1 MEKKV
6 DTEGTVM
13 ALATYKPKAGNEEA
27 LMKLVEKH
35 LPTLRELGLAS
46 DKPSYLAKAKDGSII
61 EVFEWTTMEAIRAAH
76 EHPAIADIWEKMTL
90 IADFP
95 PLNSLP
101 EANRPFPGFE
111 IIS

>member
-1 MEKKV
+1 MEREV
-6 DTEGTVM
+6 NTEGTVL
-13 ALATYKPKAGNEEA
+13 AIATYKPKAGNEEA

-35 LPTLRELGLAS
+35 LPTLRELGLATE
-46 DKPSYLAKAKDGSII
+46 KPSYLAKSKDGSII
-61 EVFEWTTMEAIRAAH
+61 EVFEWTTMDAIRAAH

-95 PLNSLP
+95 PLTSLP

-111 IIS
+111 IIG